1 MKSKKILRYIIF
13 LVVIGII
20 VLSIGKK
27 KGWFGPEYRIKVAV
41 EKGEKRDIV
50 EIITANGKI
59 QPETEVKLSADVS
72 GEIVELDVKEGDL
85 VNKGDFL
92 LKIKPDNYISSKNRA
107 EATLNS
113 TKARLTQAEAQLEQ
127 ARLEFNRRDKL
138 FKQEAISEAEY
149 EQALTSYNT
158 ALAETK
164 AAEYSVASANASLR
178 EAEENLR
185 KTNIFAPMSG
195 TISKLNVEL
204 GERVVGT
211 ELMSG
216 TEILRVA
223 DLNRMEVE
231 VEVNENDIVRV
242 HLGDTALIEVD
253 AYLGRKFKALVTEIP
268 VSANTAGITTDQ
280 VTNFNV
286 KILLLPESYF
296 DLISDRNKS
305 PFRPGMSATADIQ
318 TSRASLVYSI
328 PIQAVTTRPDT
339 AEIFIDP
346 TAEKD
351 DNTKEVKKD
360 ELVVVFVNQ
369 SDTARL
375 KIVETGIQDDQ
386 YIQIKSGLEEDDDI
400 IVAPYS
406 AVSKKI
412 ENNNLLEVVEKKDLF
427 KDEKKKK

>member
-286 KILLLPESYF
+286 KILLLPESYS